1 MGLANSIVK
10 YMKNLVN
17 RIIIDDFFGMA
28 AEMGFWFAIGIFPF
42 MLFMMSF
49 FTLLGK
55 KSLFNP
61 IMNFLDSVAPTDSV
75 NLIKDVLN
83 EVIIFEHGGIIAVF
97 GFCIIVFL
105 SSNAIFCIIKG
116 MNRALGIDEHRNL
129 LTARA
134 ISILM
139 VFVNIFVMFITIN
152 LIIFGKVLL
161 QFALNF
167 IHIPQAIINVFM
179 ISRWFVS
186 FAALYIMAYLN
197 YFLLPAWQCSEKVK
211 SKSCLPGTLFFC
223 FCWML
228 GSWCFSIYINNLHTY
243 NRVYGSIGA
252 FVMLMVWL
260 YYTSVIVL
268 VGGEINSNAYRKYQE
283 REDAKNLELKTEA

>member
-1 MGLANSIVK
+1 MDIIDTTVNYL
-10 YMKNLVN
+10 KNLIN
-17 RIIIDDFFGMA
+17 RIIIDDFLGMA

-55 KSLFNP
+55 KSLFTP

-75 NLIKDVLN
+75 NLIKEVLN
-83 EVIIFEHGGIIAVF
+83 EVMIFQHGGIVAVF
-97 GFCIIVFL
+97 GFCVTVFL
-105 SSNAIFCIIKG
+105 SSNAIFCMIKG
-116 MNRALGIDEHRNL
+116 LNRALGIEEHRNL
-129 LTARA
+129 ITTRA
-134 ISILM
+134 LSILM

-152 LIIFGKVLL
+152 LIIFGKVLM
-161 QFALNF
+161 QIALNF
-167 IHIPQAIINVFM
+167 FHVTQWAVDIFL

-186 FAALYIMAYLN
+186 FIALYLVAHLN
-197 YFLLPAWQCSEKVK
+197 YFILPAWRGSDKLK
-211 SKSCLPGTLFFC
+211 SKSSLPGTLFFS
-223 FCWML
+223 FCWMF

-260 YYTSVIVL
+260 YYTSIIFL
-268 VGGEINSNAYRKYQE
+268 VGGEINSNAYRKFEEKQ
-283 REDAKNLELKTEA
+283 

>member
-1 MGLANSIVK
+1 MKK
-10 YMKNLVN
+10 YFCNLIN
-17 RIIIDDFFGMA
+17 RIIIDDFLGMA

-55 KSLFNP
+55 KSLFMP
-61 IMNFLDSVAPTDSV
+61 IIHFLETVAPTDSV
-75 NLIKDVLN
+75 NLIKEVLN
-83 EVIIFEHGGIIAVF
+83 EVMIFQHGGIVAVF
-97 GFCIIVFL
+97 GFVVTVFL
-105 SSNAIFCIIKG
+105 SSNAIFVIIKG
-116 MNRALGIDEHRNL
+116 LNRALGIDEHRNL
-129 LTARA
+129 ITTRA

-152 LIIFGKVLL
+152 LIIFGKIILQVVLNFVHLSDLFINVLL
-161 QFALNF
+161 
-167 IHIPQAIINVFM
+167 

-186 FAALYIMAYLN
+186 FIALYVMAYLN
-197 YFLLPAWQCSEKVK
+197 YYLLPAAEGSDRIK
-211 SKSCLPGTLFFC
+211 SKAALPGSLFFS
-223 FCWML
+223 FCWMF

-260 YYTSVIVL
+260 YYTSLIML
-268 VGGEINSNAYRKYQE
+268 IGGEINSQAYRK
-283 REDAKNLELKTEA
+283 LTENN

>member
-1 MGLANSIVK
+1 MDIIDSMVK
-10 YMKNLVN
+10 YLKNLIN
-17 RIIIDDFFGMA
+17 RIIIDDFLGMA

-55 KSLFNP
+55 KSLFTP

-83 EVIIFEHGGIIAVF
+83 EVMIFQHGGLVAVF
-97 GFCIIVFL
+97 GFCVTVFL
-105 SSNAIFCIIKG
+105 SSNAIFCMIKG
-116 MNRALGIDEHRNL
+116 LNRALGIDEYRSL
-129 LTARA
+129 ITSRA
-134 ISILM
+134 LSILM

-152 LIIFGKVLL
+152 LIIFGKVFM

-167 IHIPQAIINVFM
+167 FHVTQWAVDIFL

-186 FAALYIMAYLN
+186 FIALYLVAHLN
-197 YFLLPAWQCSEKVK
+197 YFILPAWRGSDKLKGKSSE
-211 SKSCLPGTLFFC
+211 PGALFFT
-223 FCWML
+223 FCWIF

-260 YYTSVIVL
+260 YYTSIIFL
-268 VGGEINSNAYRKYQE
+268 VGGEINSNAYRKYKE
-283 REDAKNLELKTEA
+283 KH

>member
-1 MGLANSIVK
+1 MLDGIK
-10 YMKNLVN
+10 RYFCNLIN
-17 RIIIDDFFGMA
+17 RIIIDDFLGMA

-55 KSLFNP
+55 KSLFMP
-61 IMNFLDSVAPTDSV
+61 IIHFLETVAPTDSV
-75 NLIKDVLN
+75 NLIKEVLN
-83 EVIIFEHGGIIAVF
+83 EVMIFQHGGIVAIF
-97 GFCIIVFL
+97 GFIVTVFL
-105 SSNAIFCIIKG
+105 SSNAIFVIIKG

-129 LTARA
+129 LTTRT

-152 LIIFGKVLL
+152 LIIFGKIIL
-161 QFALNF
+161 QVVLNF
-167 IHIPQAIINVFM
+167 VNLSSLFINALL

-186 FAALYIMAYLN
+186 FIALYVMAYLN
-197 YFLLPAWQCSEKVK
+197 YYLLPASEGPDRIK
-211 SKSCLPGTLFFC
+211 SKAALPGTLFFC
-223 FCWML
+223 FCWMF

-260 YYTSVIVL
+260 YYTSLIIL
-268 VGGEINSNAYRKYQE
+268 VGGEINSQAYRK
-283 REDAKNLELKTEA
+283 LTEKESA

>member
-1 MGLANSIVK
+1 MILNGIKN
-10 YMKNLVN
+10 YFTNLVS

-49 FTLLGK
+49 FSLLGK
-55 KSLFNP
+55 KSLFMP
-61 IMNFLDSVAPTDSV
+61 IMDFLDSVAPTDSV

-83 EVIIFEHGGIIAVF
+83 EVLIFQHGGLIAIF
-97 GFCIIVFL
+97 GFFITVFL
-105 SSNAIFCIIKG
+105 SSNAIFVIIKG
-116 MNRALGIDEHRNL
+116 LNRALGIEEHRNL
-129 LTARA
+129 LTTRT

-139 VFVNIFVMFITIN
+139 VFVNVFVMFITIN
-152 LIIFGKVLL
+152 LIVFGKILL

-167 IHIPQAIINVFM
+167 VNLSSVFINVLLVG
-179 ISRWFVS
+179 RWFVS

-197 YFLLPAWQCSEKVK
+197 YFLLPAFQGTEKIK
-211 SKSCLPGTLFFC
+211 SKSALPGTLFFC
-223 FCWML
+223 FCWMF

-252 FVMLMVWL
+252 FVMLMVWM
-260 YYTSVIVL
+260 YYTSLIIL
-268 VGGEINSNAYRKYQE
+268 VGGEINSQAYKRLTS
-283 REDAKNLELKTEA
+283 DASES

>member
-1 MGLANSIVK
+1 MKIGTTIVN
-10 YMKNLVN
+10 YFKNLIN
-17 RIIIDDFFGMA
+17 RIIIDDFMGMA

-55 KSLFNP
+55 KSLFMP
-61 IMNFLDSVAPTDSV
+61 IIHFLDTVAPTDSV

-83 EVIIFEHGGIIAVF
+83 EVLIFEHGGIVAVI
-97 GFCIIVFL
+97 GFFITVFL

-116 MNRALGIDEHRNL
+116 MNRALGVEETRSLIVSR
-129 LTARA
+129 T

-139 VFVNIFVMFITIN
+139 VFVNIFVMFITVN
-152 LIIFGKVLL
+152 MIIFGKIFL

-167 IHIPQAIINVFM
+167 INLSSIFINIFL
-179 ISRWFVS
+179 IGRWVVS
-186 FAALYIMAYLN
+186 FLALYIMAYLN
-197 YFLLPAWQCSEKVK
+197 YFLLPAWHGSDKLK
-211 SKSCLPGTLFFC
+211 SKAALPGTLFFC
-223 FCWML
+223 FCWMF

-260 YYTSVIVL
+260 YYSSLIL
-268 VGGEINSNAYRKYQE
+268 LIGGEINSQAYRKLTKKGQ
-283 REDAKNLELKTEA
+283 K

>member
-1 MGLANSIVK
+1 MCVIDSTVK
-10 YMKNLVN
+10 YLKNLIN
-17 RIIIDDFFGMA
+17 RFIIDDFFGMA

-49 FTLLGK
+49 FSMLGK
-55 KSLFNP
+55 KSLFMP
-61 IMNFLDSVAPTDSV
+61 IMHFLDSVAPTDSV
-75 NLIKDVLN
+75 NLIKEVLN
-83 EVIIFEHGGIIAVF
+83 EVLIFEHGGIVAVF
-97 GFCIIVFL
+97 GFFITVFL

-129 LTARA
+129 LTTRTL
-134 ISILM
+134 SILM

-152 LIIFGKVLL
+152 LIIFGKVTL

-167 IHIPQAIINVFM
+167 IHFSAGAIDIFL

-186 FAALYIMAYLN
+186 FIALYIMAYLN
-197 YFLLPAWQCSEKVK
+197 YFLLPAWQGSDKLK

-268 VGGEINSNAYRKYQE
+268 VGGEINSQAYRKFKE
-283 REDAKNLELKTEA
+283 KEEEKNAG

>member
-1 MGLANSIVK
+1 MKIGERFVK
-10 YMKNLVN
+10 YLKNLIN
-17 RIIIDDFFGMA
+17 RIIIDDFMGMA

-55 KSLFNP
+55 KSLFMP
-61 IMNFLDSVAPTDSV
+61 IIHFLDSVAPTDSV

-83 EVIIFEHGGIIAVF
+83 EVLIFEHGGIIAVI
-97 GFCIIVFL
+97 GFFITVFL

-116 MNRALGIDEHRNL
+116 MNRALGVEEHRNL
-129 LTARA
+129 LVTRA
-134 ISILM
+134 ISIMM
-139 VFVNIFVMFITIN
+139 VFVNIFVMFILVN
-152 LIIFGKVLL
+152 VIIFGKIFI

-167 IHIPQAIINVFM
+167 VNLSSLFVNFFLIG
-179 ISRWFVS
+179 RWFVS
-186 FAALYIMAYLN
+186 FLALYFTAYLN
-197 YFLLPAWQCSEKVK
+197 YFLLPAWKGSDKLK
-211 SKSCLPGTLFFC
+211 GKAAIPGALFFS
-223 FCWML
+223 FFWIF

-260 YYTSVIVL
+260 YYTSLIVL
-268 VGGEINSNAYRKYQE
+268 VAGEINSQAYRK
-283 REDAKNLELKTEA
+283 LTEKGHE